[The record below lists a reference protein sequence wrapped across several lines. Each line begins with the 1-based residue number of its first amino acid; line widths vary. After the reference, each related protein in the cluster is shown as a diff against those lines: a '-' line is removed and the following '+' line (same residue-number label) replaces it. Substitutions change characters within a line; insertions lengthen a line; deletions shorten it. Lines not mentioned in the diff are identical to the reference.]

1 MVKSEIIVKRLS
13 KLDEYVRLLEHLR
26 EHSKDAIVN
35 DPYVYGNVE
44 RYLQLAIQTVID
56 IGNHLL
62 AEKKAREVNE
72 YRDVLEKLGAEGI
85 IPSQLA
91 AKIAPMAGLRNI
103 LVHDYLDIDR
113 EKLYDLL
120 RTHLDDFKEFGRHI
134 AKLL

>member
-1 MVKSEIIVKRLS
+1 MYPLFS
-13 KLDEYVRLLEHLR
+13 KYSV
-26 EHSKDAIVN
+26 
-35 DPYVYGNVE
+35 
-44 RYLQLAIQTVID
+44 
-56 IGNHLL
+56 
-62 AEKKAREVNE
+62 
-72 YRDVLEKLGAEGI
+72 
-85 IPSQLA
+85 A